1 MKINGKTVIH
11 GIMGDPVAHSLSP
24 AMHNAAFAEL
34 GLNCVYVAF
43 PVKDVKSAM
52 DGFRALGVKGVSVTI
67 PHKQAVIFWLDEID
81 PVAVKIGAVNTL
93 LVRND
98 RTIKGF
104 NTDWLGA
111 NRALE
116 EHLDLSGKTILLLGA
131 GGSARAIGFGLIE
144 AGARV
149 MIASRTQKS
158 GEQLAQSLDC
168 DWHPLSAV
176 ATLSA
181 DGLVNATSVGM
192 APQDQDSLVPRP
204 SLASYPVVMDI
215 VYSPLKTRLLREAA
229 EAGCITINGL
239 AMLLYQGVAQFELW
253 TGRKAPVGIM
263 KGKLLAGLGLTS
275 S

>member
-1 MKINGKTVIH
+1 MKINGKTEIH
-11 GIMGDPVAHSLSP
+11 GIMGDPVTHSLSP

-43 PVKDVKSAM
+43 PVKDVEPAM
-52 DGFRALGVKGVSVTI
+52 AGFKALGVKGVSVTI
-67 PHKQAVIFWLDEID
+67 PHKQTVISWLDEID
-81 PVAVKIGAVNTL
+81 SVAAKIGAVNTL
-93 LVRND
+93 LIRD
-98 RTIKGF
+98 DHTIKGF

-149 MIASRTQKS
+149 MIASRTQKI
-158 GEQLAQSLDC
+158 GEQLARSLDC

-176 ATLSA
+176 ASLSA

-192 APQDQDSLVPRP
+192 VPQDQESLVPRS
-204 SLASYPVVMDI
+204 SLVNYPVVMDI
-215 VYSPLKTRLLREAA
+215 VYSPLKTRLLREA
-229 EAGCITINGL
+229 EVAGCITINGL

-263 KGKLLAGLGLTS
+263 KERLLAGLGLTS